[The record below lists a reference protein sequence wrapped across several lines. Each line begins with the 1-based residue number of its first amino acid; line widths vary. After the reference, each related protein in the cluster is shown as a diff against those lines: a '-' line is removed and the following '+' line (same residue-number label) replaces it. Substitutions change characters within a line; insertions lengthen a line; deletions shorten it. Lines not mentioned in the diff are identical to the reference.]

1 VENLEEDND
10 EVTQKS
16 KRQRTTKSFGDDFTI
31 YLVNDTP
38 IIIVE
43 AYSSPD
49 VDYWKEEVQSEIDSI
64 ISNETWKVIDH
75 PYGCKPIAM

>member
-1 VENLEEDND
+1 
-10 EVTQKS
+10 
-16 KRQRTTKSFGDDFTI
+16 
-31 YLVNDTP
+31 VNDTP